1 MSHPRFLCDENLLGL
16 LPNALLRRE
25 PGIDLLCV
33 GDPGAPPRKTRDPAL
48 LLAADLLRRVLLT
61 RDRDSMVQHLINHY
75 AAGHHTHGVILLRD
89 GFPLSQYLDEIIL
102 IWGATSADEWLDQT
116 IYFP

>member
-1 MSHPRFLCDENLLGL
+1 
-16 LPNALLRRE
+16 
-25 PGIDLLCV
+25 
-33 GDPGAPPRKTRDPAL
+33 
-48 LLAADLLRRVLLT
+48 
-61 RDRDSMVQHLINHY
+61 MVQHLINHY